1 MAMGQPALKLATDV
15 KPDRGPAPDI
25 LTIREVYKVFVSAG
39 GAKLALRSID
49 LSVRR
54 GEFLCLLG
62 PSGCGKSTVL
72 NMIAGLE
79 APMEGSILHH
89 GIPVAG
95 VNTRVGYVPQDD
107 NLLPWRTTL
116 ANVELALEIKRIPKA
131 ERRERSLAYLRRVGL
146 SGFENHYPH
155 ELSGG
160 MRKRAS
166 IV

>member
-1 MAMGQPALKLATDV
+1 MAMGQPGLKLAV
-15 KPDRGPAPDI
+15 APERGSAPDI
-25 LTIREVYKVFVSAG
+25 LTIKDVYKVFVSAG

-95 VNTRVGYVPQDD
+95 VNTRVG
-107 NLLPWRTTL
+107 
-116 ANVELALEIKRIPKA
+116 
-131 ERRERSLAYLRRVGL
+131 
-146 SGFENHYPH
+146 
-155 ELSGG
+155 
-160 MRKRAS
+160 
-166 IV
+166 